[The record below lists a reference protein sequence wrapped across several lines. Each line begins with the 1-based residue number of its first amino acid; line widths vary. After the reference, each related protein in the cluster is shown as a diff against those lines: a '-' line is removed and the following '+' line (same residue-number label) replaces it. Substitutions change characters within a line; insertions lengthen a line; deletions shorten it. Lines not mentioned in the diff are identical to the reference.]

1 VAAPGGKDKVTEQ
14 IDKEQTGAEPIGNSG
29 RLVLLSIIGL
39 PLTMILAATWL
50 WYFVVNGNLDLVEV
64 LGTANNGTLVQP
76 PRQLLDAAPR
86 EPGGRPL
93 EWAGDRSRWI
103 LLVPL
108 GGQDCGP
115 ACEHSLYLT
124 RQIHIA
130 MGKEFNRIGRYLV
143 GSGGLP
149 EAKLT
154 VNQLSDQRPAPPDFA
169 TYLQAEHRRL
179 TALQVEDAA
188 HRELFSEYYAEPST
202 WYLVDPA
209 GWVMM
214 SYTDE
219 VHYKDVIADLK
230 FLLKNSG
237 E

>member
-1 VAAPGGKDKVTEQ
+1 MTEQ
-14 IDKEQTGAEPIGNSG
+14 IDNEQIGNNN

-39 PLTMILAATWL
+39 PVTMILAATWL
-50 WYFVVNGNLDLVEV
+50 WFFVVNGKLDLVQI
-64 LGTANNGTLVQP
+64 LGTANKGTLVEP

-86 EPGGRPL
+86 EPGGIALVETGTPG
-93 EWAGDRSRWI
+93 GDTQRSRWT

-108 GGQDCGP
+108 DGNECGP

-143 GSGGLP
+143 GSTDLRDA
-149 EAKLT
+149 ELT
-154 VNQLSDQRPAPPDFA
+154 VEQLSDQRPAPADFTA
-169 TYLQAEHRRL
+169 YLQAEHRGL
-179 TALQVEDAA
+179 AALQVDGAA
-188 HRELFSEYYAEPST
+188 HRELFSEYYAEPGT
-202 WYLVDPA
+202 WYLMDPA

-219 VHYKDVIADLK
+219 VNYKDVIADLK

>member
-1 VAAPGGKDKVTEQ
+1 VTEQ
-14 IDKEQTGAEPIGNSG
+14 IDNEHIGNNN

-39 PLTMILAATWL
+39 PVTMILAATWL
-50 WYFVVNGNLDLVEV
+50 WYFVVNGKLDLVQI
-64 LGTANNGTLVQP
+64 LGTANKGTLVQP

-86 EPGGRPL
+86 EPGGIVLVDTGTPG
-93 EWAGDRSRWI
+93 GDAQRSRWT

-108 GGQDCGP
+108 AGDACGP

-143 GSGGLP
+143 GSTDLRDA
-149 EAKLT
+149 ELT
-154 VNQLSDQRPAPPDFA
+154 VEQLSDQRPAPADFTA
-169 TYLQAEHRRL
+169 YLQAEHRGL
-179 TALQVEDAA
+179 TALQVGGAA
-188 HRELFSEYYAEPST
+188 HRELFSEYYAEPGT
-202 WYLVDPA
+202 WYLMDPA